1 MLLAIDSGNTNT
13 VFAVIAEDGTIRRQ
27 WRSATEAERTAD
39 EYGVWLDRLMTMD
52 GLDRGAVEH
61 AVLASVMPAADFH
74 LKSLCRSYFDCDP
87 LMVGEPGVELGIG
100 VLVDRPEQV
109 GADRLANAVS
119 AGQRYSGPLIVVDF
133 GTATTFDVI
142 DGGGNYVGGIIAP
155 GANLSLRALHM
166 AAAQLPRVAVTRP
179 ARVIGTDTVSAMQ
192 SGIFWGHVTL
202 IEGMVARIGQEFGAA
217 MDVIATGGLAPLFDE
232 YVDCIRAADPDLTLH
247 GLYHI
252 HMRNRPA

>member
-1 MLLAIDSGNTNT
+1 MLLAIDAGNTNT
-13 VFAVIAEDGTIRRQ
+13 VFAVIAEDGTIHRR
-27 WRSATEAERTAD
+27 WRSATGAERTAD

-52 GLDRGAVEH
+52 GLDRSVVKH
-61 AVLASVMPAADFH
+61 AIVASVVPATDFH
-74 LKSLCRSYFDCDP
+74 LKSLCRAYFQCDP

-100 VLVDRPEQV
+100 VLVDRPDQV

-119 AGQRYSGPLIVVDF
+119 AGQRYVGPLIVVDF

-217 MDVIATGGLAPLFDE
+217 MDVIATGGLAPLFNE
-232 YVDCIRAADPDLTLH
+232 HVDCIRAADPDLTLN

-252 HMRNRPA
+252 HMRNRPS